1 MKITMNMDITAADI
15 PRRIISGRIVPFN
28 EVGTPNI
35 GRTMFLEDSIQI
47 PDVSAIKLNLEH
59 DRTKPVGRAVS
70 IESRADGIYADFKI
84 AQTTAGSDALVE
96 AADGLRPAFSIEAIG
111 QESEIVDGVTV
122 FSRAE
127 LVGVALVTN
136 PAFSSAEIT
145 KVAASEA
152 EETPVSEETTIEEE
166 TVSENTAPV
175 EAAETVEASAPA
187 VGLAFTAPRSPIV
200 DASSY
205 LEHSVKAKMGDE
217 DSRQYVRAADDS
229 TSTNTGL
236 TLPNHLNQFITND
249 FEGRPAIDA
258 ISREAL
264 PASGLSFT
272 IPTMV
277 GGTKPTVAIVA
288 EGDAPS
294 ETGMVSS
301 YITVDIAKYYGKNEV
316 SFELLDRSNP
326 AFYAE
331 LVRQMRYAYAK
342 ATDTA
347 VLSALATSGTAST
360 GVAATAAGLQ
370 SFIATESAA
379 AFKGTGDY
387 ASNLIASPDVW
398 GSIMGFA
405 DSTGRPLYFANNPMN
420 NPGAVTGNSVVG
432 NVLDK
437 ALYVDSNV
445 AASGFVDD
453 SAFLVA
459 PNAVTWYESPTTQL
473 QVQLLNS
480 GQVQIGLYGYGAIAV
495 KKPLGIRRLNIA

>member
-1 MKITMNMDITAADI
+1 MKITMNMDITAADV

-47 PDVSAIKLNLEH
+47 PDVSAIKLNLQH
-59 DRTKPVGRAVS
+59 DQTRPVGRAVS
-70 IESRADGIYADFKI
+70 IESKADGIYADFKI
-84 AQTTAGSDALVE
+84 SQTTAGSDALVE
-96 AADGLRPAFSIEAIG
+96 AADGLRGSFSIEAIG
-111 QESEIVDGVTV
+111 QESEQIDGVTV

-175 EAAETVEASAPA
+175 EAAETVQASAPA
-187 VGLAFTAPRSPIV
+187 VGVAFTAPRSPVV
-200 DASSY
+200 DAGSY
-205 LEHSVKAKMGDE
+205 LEHSIKAQMGDE

-229 TSTNTGL
+229 TTTNTGL
-236 TLPNHLNQFITND
+236 TLAPHLNQFITTN
-249 FEGRPAIDA
+249 FAGRPSIDA

-272 IPTMV
+272 IPKLTAV
-277 GGTKPTVAIVA
+277 PTVAATA
-288 EGDAPS
+288 EEGAPS
-294 ETGMVSS
+294 ETGMTSN
-301 YITVDIAKYYGKNEV
+301 YITVDVAKYAGKNEV
-316 SFELLDRSNP
+316 SWELIDRSNP

-331 LVRQMRYAYAK
+331 LVRQMQFAYAK
-342 ATDTA
+342 ATDAA
-347 VLSALATSGTAST
+347 VQASLVANGTAST

-379 AFKGTGDY
+379 AFKATGEY

-405 DSTGRPLYFANNPMN
+405 DSSGRPLYFANNPQN

-437 ALYVDSNV
+437 ALYVDPFVS
-445 AASGFVDD
+445 ASGFVDD

-459 PNAVTWYESPTTQL
+459 PNSVTWYESPTTTL
-473 QVQLLNS
+473 QVQLLAT
-480 GQVQIGLYGYGAIAV
+480 GQVQLALYGYGAIAV
-495 KKPLGIRRLNIA
+495 KKATGIRRLNIA

>member
-1 MKITMNMDITAADI
+1 MKITMEMDIIAADVAK
-15 PRRIISGRIVPFN
+15 RIISGRIVPFN

-59 DRTKPVGRAVS
+59 DRTKPVGRAIN
-70 IESRADGIYADFKI
+70 IESKSDGIYADFKI

-111 QESEIVDGVTV
+111 QESEIIDGVTV

-152 EETPVSEETTIEEE
+152 EETPVSEVTTIEEE

-200 DASSY
+200 DAASY
-205 LEHSVKAKMGDE
+205 LEHSIQAQLGNE

-229 TSTNTGL
+229 TATNTGL
-236 TLPNHLNQFITND
+236 TLPGHMTEWITSN
-249 FEGRPAIDA
+249 FEGRPAIEA
-258 ISREAL
+258 VSTGAL

-272 IPTMV
+272 IPRL
-277 GGTKPTVAIVA
+277 GTKPTVAEVA
-288 EGDAPS
+288 EEGAPS
-294 ETGMVSS
+294 ETGMTSD
-301 YITVDIAKYYGKNEV
+301 YITVDVKKYYGKNEV

-342 ATDTA
+342 ATDSA
-347 VLSALATSGTAST
+347 VVAAFASGTAST

-379 AFKGTGDY
+379 AYKATGDY
-387 ASNLIASPDVW
+387 ARNLVVAPDNW
-398 GSIMGFA
+398 GAIMGYA
-405 DSTGRPLYFANNPMN
+405 DSTGRPLYFANNPSN

-437 ALYVDSNV
+437 ALYVDSNIATTGV
-445 AASGFVDD
+445 VDD
-453 SAFLVA
+453 SAFLVV
-459 PNAVTWYESPTTQL
+459 PSAVTWYESPTTQL
-473 QVQLLNS
+473 QVQLLNT

-495 KKPLGIRRLNIA
+495 KKAAGIRRLNIA

>member
-1 MKITMNMDITAADI
+1 MKITMNMDILSADVES
-15 PRRIISGRIVPFN
+15 RVISGRIVPFN

-35 GRTMFLEDSIQI
+35 GPTKFLEGSIQI
-47 PDVSAIKLNLEH
+47 PDVTAIKLNLEH
-59 DRTKPVGRAVS
+59 DRTKPVGRATR
-70 IESRADGIYADFKI
+70 IESKADGIYADFKI

-96 AADGLRPAFSIEAIG
+96 AAEGLRPAFSIEAVG
-111 QESEIVDGVTV
+111 QEAEVIDGVTV

-152 EETPVSEETTIEEE
+152 EETPVSEETTEEE
-166 TVSENTAPV
+166 ITVSENTAPV

-187 VGLAFTAPRSPIV
+187 VGVAFTAPRSPIV
-200 DASSY
+200 DAGSY
-205 LEHSVKAKMGDE
+205 LEHSIKASIGDE
-217 DSRQYVRAADDS
+217 ESRQYVRAADDS
-229 TSTNTGL
+229 TATNTGL
-236 TLPNHLNQFITND
+236 TLPGHMASFITSD
-249 FEGRPAIDA
+249 FAGRPAIDA

-272 IPTMV
+272 IPRL
-277 GGTKPTVAIVA
+277 GTKPTVAETA
-288 EGDAPS
+288 EEGAPS
-294 ETGMVSS
+294 ETGMTSD
-301 YITVDIAKYYGKNEV
+301 YITVDVKKYAGKNEV
-316 SFELLDRSNP
+316 SWELLDRSNP
-326 AFYAE
+326 AFFAE
-331 LVRQMRYAYAK
+331 LVRQMNFAYAK
-342 ATDTA
+342 ATDAA
-347 VLSALATSGTAST
+347 VLAALVASGTAST

-379 AFKGTGDY
+379 AFKATGEY

-437 ALYVDSNV
+437 ALYVDPFIS
-445 AASGFVDD
+445 ASGFVDD

-473 QVQLLNS
+473 QVQVLGS
-480 GQVQIGLYGYGAIAV
+480 GQVQVALYGYGAIAV
-495 KKPLGIRRLNIA
+495 KKATGVRRLNIA

>member
-59 DRTKPVGRAVS
+59 DRTKPVGRAVA

-175 EAAETVEASAPA
+175 EAAETVQASAPA
-187 VGLAFTAPRSPIV
+187 VGVAFTAPRSPVV
-200 DASSY
+200 DAGSY
-205 LEHSVKAKMGDE
+205 LEHSIKAQMGDE

-229 TSTNTGL
+229 TTTNTGL
-236 TLPNHLNQFITND
+236 TLAPHLNQFITTN
-249 FEGRPAIDA
+249 FAGRPAIDA

-272 IPTMV
+272 IPKLTAV
-277 GGTKPTVAIVA
+277 PTVAATA
-288 EGDAPS
+288 EEAAPS
-294 ETGMVSS
+294 ETGMTSN
-301 YITVDIAKYYGKNEV
+301 YITVDVAKYAGKNEV
-316 SFELLDRSNP
+316 SYELIDRSNP
-326 AFYAE
+326 AFFAE
-331 LVRQMRYAYAK
+331 LVRQMQFAYAK
-342 ATDTA
+342 ATDAA
-347 VLSALATSGTAST
+347 VLASLVTNGTAST

-379 AFKGTGDY
+379 AFKATGEY

-405 DSTGRPLYFANNPMN
+405 DSTGRPLYFANNPSN
-420 NPGAVTGNSVVG
+420 SAGVVTGNSVVG

-437 ALYVDSNV
+437 ALYVDPFVS
-445 AASGFVDD
+445 ASGFIDD

-473 QVQLLNS
+473 QVQLLGT
-480 GQVQIGLYGYGAIAV
+480 GQVQLALYGYGAIAV
-495 KKPLGIRRLNIA
+495 KKATGIRRLNIA